1 VPPEQASTKS
11 MAALLRRALARGGV
25 APSVRAASAAPP
37 RVILEESAGKLET
50 AMLSNVRCSRHEL
63 LYTFKSPLTGTR
75 NRHSLQYSTTE
86 HLTAVP
92 SQGDDAFTDASN
104 VKGSG
109 DGIWVFMNHAFHTE
123 ATVYLRP
130 VEHRHIDPSVG
141 CVAVYA
147 AKDLVVGEP
156 LTFDY
161 TLNEWEMSTPF
172 TCLSTGRTVQGFKH
186 LTEEEQLAAMP
197 HAWAHVR
204 QMYDEHRG
212 MGASVTSLRLAGP
225 GHYSWL
231 KSTQ

>member
-1 VPPEQASTKS
+1 
-11 MAALLRRALARGGV
+11 MAALLRRALARGGA
-25 APSVRAASAAPP
+25 APSARAASAASP
-37 RVILEESAGKLET
+37 RVVLEESASKLET
-50 AMLSNVRCSRHEL
+50 AMLSNVRCSRCSRHEL
-63 LYTFKSPLTGTR
+63 LCTFKSPLTGTR

-92 SQGDDAFTDASN
+92 SHGDDAFTDASN

-109 DGIWVFMNHAFHTE
+109 DGIWVFMSHAFHTE

-156 LTFDY
+156 LTFDC

-225 GHYSWL
+225 EHY
-231 KSTQ
+231 